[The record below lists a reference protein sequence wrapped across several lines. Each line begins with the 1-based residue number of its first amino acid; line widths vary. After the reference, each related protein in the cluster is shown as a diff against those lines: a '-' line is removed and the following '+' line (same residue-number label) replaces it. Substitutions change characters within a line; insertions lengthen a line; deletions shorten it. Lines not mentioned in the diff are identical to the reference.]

1 MIVALFSKAV
11 RQTVALRR
19 RLRQSEATF
28 ILRAVIVGAA
38 GGGLSVALAGAAR
51 ALQHF
56 LYDLPGDMRLSAAP
70 HLAPA
75 RLLALPLGGALL
87 GLLHLALERW
97 RRRTPVDVVEANAL
111 HGGAVPWRDSMTV
124 TAQTFASNGFGASV
138 GLEAAYAQIGGG
150 LASVVGRW
158 LNLRRSD
165 LRILVGAGAGAAIG
179 AAFGAPLTGA
189 FYAFEIVIGAY
200 TPAAI
205 APVAAAAIAGV
216 ATARSLGS
224 VPYLITVDSTGI
236 TRNMDYVAFIGIG
249 LVCAFIGIAL
259 MRAVSLLEAGVRWT
273 KLPPALRPLVGGLLL
288 MPIAYVS
295 PQALSAGHGALHLA
309 LAGDAPL
316 AMLCLIFALKWL
328 ASSVSL
334 GFSFRG
340 GLFFASLFLGVL
352 VGRIYADV
360 TGLLLPGQ
368 HLWTQ
373 DAALVGMAA
382 LAVSVI
388 GGPMTMTFLVL
399 EATRDFQL
407 AAIVLTASLVASA
420 VVRELF
426 GYSFSTWRLHLRG
439 EVVRS
444 ARDIGWVRQ
453 LTAGRMMRTAPATI
467 SAAATIAEFRR
478 RTPLGST
485 SRVVLLDDA
494 GGYAGIVATAQA
506 YIDGVDQG
514 AEIATLARRP
524 DETIQPDR
532 NVAEVMQVFDR
543 LGIDDL
549 AVTAADG
556 ALLGILTEAHVRKR
570 YGDELERSQRELFG
584 EA

>member
-1 MIVALFSKAV
+1 VLFNKAV
-11 RQTVALRR
+11 RQAVALRK
-19 RLRQSEATF
+19 RLRQSEVAF
-28 ILRAVIVGAA
+28 ILLAVVIGAA
-38 GGGLSVALAGAAR
+38 AGAMAVGLSATAR
-51 ALQHF
+51 ALQRGLF
-56 LYDLPGDMRLSAAP
+56 LLPEGMRLSAAP
-70 HLAPA
+70 HLEPL

-111 HGGAVPWRDSMTV
+111 HGGAVPWRDTMTV
-124 TAQTFASNGFGASV
+124 TGQTFVSNGFGASV
-138 GLEAAYAQIGGG
+138 GLEAAYAQMGGG
-150 LASVVGRW
+150 VASWLGRR
-158 LNLRRSD
+158 LSLRRSD
-165 LRILVGAGAGAAIG
+165 LRTLVGAGAGAAIG

-216 ATARSLGS
+216 ATARSMGS
-224 VPYLITVDSTGI
+224 VPYLITIDSTGI
-236 TRNMDYVAFIGIG
+236 TRNLDYLAFVGMG
-249 LVCAFIGIAL
+249 LTCALVGIAL

-273 KLPPALRPLVGGLLL
+273 GLPASLRPFVGGVLL
-288 MPIAYVS
+288 MPIAHLS

-316 AMLCLIFALKWL
+316 RLLCAVFGLKLL
-328 ASSVSL
+328 ASSISL
-334 GFSFRG
+334 GFGFRG

-352 VGRIYADV
+352 LGRIYADMV
-360 TGLLLPGQ
+360 ALLLPGQ
-368 HLWTQ
+368 HLWAQ

-388 GGPMTMTFLVL
+388 GGPMTMSFLVL

-407 AAIVLTASLVASA
+407 TAIVLTASLAASA
-420 VVRELF
+420 LVREVF

-439 EVVRS
+439 EVIKS

-453 LTAGRMMRTAPATI
+453 LTAGKMMRKAPAMLPADT
-467 SAAATIAEFRR
+467 SIAEFRR

-485 SRVVLLDDA
+485 SRVVLIDEDEH
-494 GGYAGIVATAQA
+494 YAGIVATAQA
-506 YIDGVDQG
+506 YADGVDPDD
-514 AEIATLARRP
+514 IIDTLARRP
-524 DETIQPDR
+524 DETVPPDR
-532 NVAEVMQVFDR
+532 NIAEVMQVFDR

-549 AVTAADG
+549 AVVAPDG
-556 ALLGILTEAHVRKR
+556 ALLGLLTEAHVRKR
-570 YGDELERSQRELFG
+570 YADELERAQRELFG

>member
-1 MIVALFSKAV
+1 MLFTRTLRHAI
-11 RQTVALRR
+11 ALRR

-28 ILRAVIVGAA
+28 ILLAVIVGSI
-38 GGGLSVALAGAAR
+38 GGGLSVALGAAAH
-51 ALQHF
+51 ALQHLLF
-56 LYDLPGDMRLSAAP
+56 ALPGDMRLSAVP
-70 HLAPA
+70 HLAPI

-87 GLLHLALERW
+87 GVLQLALERW

-111 HGGAVPWRDSMTV
+111 HGGAVPWRDSLTV
-124 TAQTFASNGFGASV
+124 TGQTFASNGFGASV

-150 LASVVGRW
+150 LGSVVGRW

-216 ATARSLGS
+216 ATARSMGS

-236 TRNMDYVAFIGIG
+236 TRNLDYLAFIGIG

-273 KLPPALRPLVGGLLL
+273 RLPPALRPFVGGLLL
-288 MPIAYVS
+288 IPIAYVS

-316 AMLCLIFALKWL
+316 AMLCLIFGLKWL
-328 ASSVSL
+328 ASSISL

-352 VGRIYADV
+352 IGRIYADV
-360 TGLLLPGQ
+360 TDLLLPGQ

-420 VVRELF
+420 LVRELF

-439 EVVRS
+439 EVIRS

-453 LTAGRMMRTAPATI
+453 LTAGRMMRKAPVKMPATT
-467 SAAATIAEFRR
+467 TIAEFRR
-478 RTPLGST
+478 LAPLGST
-485 SRVVLLDDA
+485 TRVVLLDDENH
-494 GGYAGIVATAQA
+494 YAGIVATAQA
-506 YIDGVDQG
+506 YIDGVDAN
-514 AEIATLARRP
+514 AEVATLARRP
-524 DETIQPDR
+524 DETIEPSR
-532 NVAEVMQVFDR
+532 NVSEVMQVFDR
-543 LGIDDL
+543 LGVDEL
-549 AVTAADG
+549 AVVTDG

-570 YGDELERSQRELFG
+570 YSDELERSQRELFG